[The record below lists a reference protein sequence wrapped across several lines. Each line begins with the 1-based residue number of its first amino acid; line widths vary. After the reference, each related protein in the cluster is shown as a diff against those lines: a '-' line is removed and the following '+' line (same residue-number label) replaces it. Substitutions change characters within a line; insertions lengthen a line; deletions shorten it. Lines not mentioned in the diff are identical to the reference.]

1 MRVMKTNKKEKYKKK
16 NLQNEGYT
24 ALHKENKTK
33 RIGRMKIEQER
44 KLSNIKKIREYK
56 AKHQEWL
63 AELGKTEKGK
73 ENKLNN

>member
-1 MRVMKTNKKEKYKKK
+1 
-16 NLQNEGYT
+16 
-24 ALHKENKTK
+24 
-33 RIGRMKIEQER
+33 MKIEQER